1 MDEKVR
7 TDMKYYDFLY
17 TIQKIAQNSHSTQN
31 KIITQV
37 YENLDVCRPITKIDR
52 QIEDLD
58 KLLSV

>member
-1 MDEKVR
+1 LDEKVR

-17 TIQKIAQNSHSTQN
+17 AIQKISQKSQPTQN

-37 YENLDVCRPITKIDR
+37 YGNLDVCRPIPKIDR